1 MMWTS
6 TLRRIASRQLQY
18 RTLVALPGANPLH
31 VLQQECF
38 ERGFCDEEGKRK
50 SGVDWRIAL
59 AMALPDSTKVCMS
72 ALSVCPL
79 LTHYLVEINN

>member
-59 AMALPDSTKVCMS
+59 AMALPDSTKVRTNETNF
-72 ALSVCPL
+72 CPS
-79 LTHYLVEINN
+79 LTRYLVEINK